1 MLSAHTPADV
11 TVQRLLKSDPHVSDA
26 HVFQAL
32 TLLVER
38 SELAHLERIVA
49 AMLCQLQLNWPG
61 RYWKCRF
68 DRLAATA
75 SKGQSNRVIAKMEPA
90 IFLLLRRACGRLP
103 YKPAPIE
110 EQIYAKVFSPMVTP
124 CPAVHTQCR

>member
-11 TVQRLLKSDPHVSDA
+11 TVLRLLRCDPHVSDT

-32 TLLVER
+32 SLLVER

-49 AMLCQLQLNWPG
+49 AMLCQLQLNWPD

-68 DRLAATA
+68 DRLVVTA

-90 IFLLLRRACGRLP
+90 ICLLLCRACVRLP

-110 EQIYAKVFSPMVTP
+110 EQIHAKVISPMVTP
-124 CPAVHTQCR
+124 CPAVHTRC

>member
-11 TVQRLLKSDPHVSDA
+11 TVQRLLKSDPHVCDG
-26 HVFQAL
+26 HVLQAL

-38 SELAHLERIVA
+38 SELPHLERIVA
-49 AMLCQLQLNWPG
+49 AMLCQLQLNWPD
-61 RYWKCRF
+61 RNWIFRF
-68 DRLAATA
+68 DRLLATA
-75 SKGQSNRVIAKMEPA
+75 SKGQSNHVIAKMEPA
-90 IFLLLRRACGRLP
+90 IFLLLCRACGRLP

-110 EQIYAKVFSPMVTP
+110 EQIYAKVISPMVTP